1 MIIIN
6 LILLLFGNS
15 VDGIYNGLTVPD
27 PGDSLIKY
35 PWVIRIAIINELE
48 ESNVEEFFGGTLI
61 TSKYI
66 LTVAHP
72 FQEYI
77 ESNELKI
84 FKAGYY
90 GMAYAG
96 VYSKSEMPEMPVAR
110 RVTLNLCLACIN
122 SLYIN
127 TNE

>member
-1 MIIIN
+1 MVKKNMIIIN
-6 LILLLFGNS
+6 LILLLVGNS

-35 PWVIRIAIINELE
+35 PWVIRIAIVRKSEPNIMEY
-48 ESNVEEFFGGTLI
+48 FGGTLI

-72 FQEYI
+72 FQEYL
-77 ESNELKI
+77 EFGLNKQVFKDGI
-84 FKAGYY
+84 F

-96 VYSKSEMPEMPVAR
+96 VYSKTEMPEIEEVSKH
-110 RVTLNLCLACIN
+110 I
-122 SLYIN
+122 
-127 TNE
+127 